1 MTKTLQAYIVTL
13 IVFVAIDMVWL
24 IWVARSTYAAE
35 LGDLI
40 RKQPNIMAAVAF
52 YLMFAAGLVF
62 FAVMPGLKA
71 GSLIQGLAL
80 GAALGFVAYGTY
92 DLTNLSVMNGFGF
105 KIAMIDLVWGTCVSA
120 ITSVIAC
127 AIVSRFE

>member
-120 ITSVIAC
+120 ITSIIAC